1 MANTLI
7 QFRTDEAEKAEAIR
21 ILNILGLDMPS
32 YLRMCISRLVRD
44 KGIPFSMQ
52 IDDKS
57 VNKGVD
63 TMKMASKIAEEY
75 GISEMSL
82 DEINMEISSVKGM
95 RE

>member
-1 MANTLI
+1 MLKCQT
-7 QFRTDEAEKAEAIR
+7 QFRTDEAEKAEAIQ
-21 ILNILGLDMPS
+21 ILNILVLDMPS

-63 TMKMASKIAEEY
+63 AMKMASRIAEEY

-82 DEINMEISSVKGM
+82 DEINMEISSVEGKQD
-95 RE
+95 